1 MRRILTAVALT
12 GLPALT
18 QAAGLNGAELSL
30 WWAVPFAGILLSIA
44 LFPLLAPSFWHHH
57 FGKVAVFWA
66 LCCAVPLFIYA
77 GTSTATGAVAH
88 AILGDYIPFLL
99 FVGALFV
106 VAGGIHVK
114 GSFVGKPLVNAAFLL
129 IGAFFA
135 KFGTRSM
142 MRSHTLLIL
151 CMLFQKDH
159 SSLPH
164 YSPIR
169 YAYSASP
176 HK

>member
-1 MRRILTAVALT
+1 MRRILTAAALT

-129 IGAFFA
+129 IGAFLQTSWVQRARRCCSFA
-135 KFGTRSM
+135 
-142 MRSHTLLIL
+142 
-151 CMLFQKDH
+151 
-159 SSLPH
+159 P
-164 YSPIR
+164 
-169 YAYSASP
+169 
-176 HK
+176 